1 LTEPERTNSKDRS
14 AANMTSS
21 IPPSG
26 PAVPTLADVARHANV
41 STATVSRCLNSPDQ
55 VVLRTR
61 ERVMKAVQEL
71 GYAPNFNARAL
82 AAKRTNTIGAVI
94 PTMENAIFARGI
106 QAFQEELG
114 RHGFT
119 LLVAS
124 SSYQEALEEEQIR
137 TLTARGADALLLIG
151 HHRSKRVYDFLKTRS
166 VPALVAWAYADG
178 AEQRSIGFDNVSAMA
193 DLARLVI
200 GQGHRRLGFI
210 SAETASNDR
219 ARDRVMGVRNVLAEA
234 GLDQSALALIETQYG
249 ISTGGEAFRE
259 MMALS
264 PRPTAVLCG
273 NDVLAV
279 GALRAAKEMGLSV
292 PGDVSITG
300 FDDIEL
306 AMLAEPALTTVHVPH
321 REMGRRAASMLVQM
335 VNGDTLPDSTRLD
348 TDIRLRQSLGP
359 PPSDAA

>member
-1 LTEPERTNSKDRS
+1 
-14 AANMTSS
+14 
-21 IPPSG
+21 
-26 PAVPTLADVARHANV
+26 
-41 STATVSRCLNSPDQ
+41 
-55 VVLRTR
+55 
-61 ERVMKAVQEL
+61 
-71 GYAPNFNARAL
+71 
-82 AAKRTNTIGAVI
+82 
-94 PTMENAIFARGI
+94 
-106 QAFQEELG
+106 
-114 RHGFT
+114 
-119 LLVAS
+119 
-124 SSYQEALEEEQIR
+124 
-137 TLTARGADALLLIG
+137 
-151 HHRSKRVYDFLKTRS
+151 
-166 VPALVAWAYADG
+166 
-178 AEQRSIGFDNVSAMA
+178 
-193 DLARLVI
+193 
-200 GQGHRRLGFI
+200 
-210 SAETASNDR
+210 SNDR

-249 ISTGGEAFRE
+249 ISTGSEAFRE